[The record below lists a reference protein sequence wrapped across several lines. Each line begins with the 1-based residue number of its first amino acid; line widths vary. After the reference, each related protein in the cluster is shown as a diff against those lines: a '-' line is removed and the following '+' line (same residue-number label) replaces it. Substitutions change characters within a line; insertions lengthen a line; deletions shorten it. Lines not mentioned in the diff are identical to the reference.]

1 MGKLNYTHEDDNIQ
15 SVNNQWIITS
25 HYPDYKKFE
34 KLFEQDG
41 KDISDNTTTANGEQ
55 IDLESEKTSSK
66 WDDLKPDY
74 LDWVLSKV
82 KSFTLPI
89 EKLKVIRAWTITYN
103 KNGYQGIHVHTGD
116 MDYKTFSVVLHMDDV
131 ITSKDNKYDGVLF
144 TLMPEPNGHQHLT
157 SSEFSVCTHKQ
168 AKKQCL
174 GTI

>member
-55 IDLESEKTSSK
+55 IDLESEKTSCK
-66 WDDLKPDY
+66 WTDLKQDY
-74 LDWVLSKV
+74 LDWILSKV

-103 KNGYQGIHVHTGD
+103 
-116 MDYKTFSVVLHMDDV
+116 
-131 ITSKDNKYDGVLF
+131 
-144 TLMPEPNGHQHLT
+144 
-157 SSEFSVCTHKQ
+157 
-168 AKKQCL
+168 
-174 GTI
+174 